1 MTQSRKKESK
11 IHGDRKITRVL
22 NHFSDKLSNAVRVS
36 TPMAFAAA

>member
-1 MTQSRKKESK
+1 MIQSRKNGSK

-36 TPMAFAAA
+36 TPTMFATA